1 MIFGFL
7 ATSVFR
13 YQKNKTVP
21 KTAAQKMKSILIM
34 RGWVFIEQPLKDFA
48 EVMLVPTQEELFS
61 TERVDWVK
69 YVKLLFKIVWGI

>member
-1 MIFGFL
+1 
-7 ATSVFR
+7 
-13 YQKNKTVP
+13 
-21 KTAAQKMKSILIM
+21 MKSILIM